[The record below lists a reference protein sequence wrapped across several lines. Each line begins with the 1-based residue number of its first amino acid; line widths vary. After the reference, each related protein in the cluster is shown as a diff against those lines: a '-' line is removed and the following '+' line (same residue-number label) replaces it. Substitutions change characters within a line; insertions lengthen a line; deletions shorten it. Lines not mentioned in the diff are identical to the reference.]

1 VVSDNTIKLLLQK
14 SSIIN
19 APQNFLQSKRCAQ
32 VISLAL
38 IKCDNYKNL
47 KDSLM
52 TLTGLSDLQT
62 WKGIKK
68 YIPFLINFN
77 PNINVNR
84 WLPSIHNPNP
94 PITYEDCVEIAEES
108 DKNIRFAMT
117 LEEFNNAMENRGD
130 KSPNKTPLKWACK
143 FKGHEWWTAY
153 NQVSRGTGCPFCYGN
168 NPITYEDCVKIA
180 EEYDKGI
187 KFVMTREEFNNAME
201 NRGDKTPNKTPLKW
215 ACKFK
220 GHEWWTTYNSILM
233 DSGCPFCYGNNPI
246 TYEDCV
252 KIAEESD
259 KGIKFVMTREE
270 FNNAME
276 NRGDKTPNKVSLKW
290 ACKFKGHEWW
300 TTYNIIYKGSGCP
313 FCGERKGVIG
323 KLSHPILEYFSIIL
337 FKLKDCSIQ
346 HETYL
351 NSNSYEFID
360 LMIERNK
367 NFINNFENS
376 QIILNIPS
384 YITQILIDFTLSF
397 HFNSILDKCYKEY
410 QNETRFLIIVLYS
423 KENKNLLQEFQNSI
437 QNSREINFKKNIK
450 VIDFYQYL
458 NFFYLIIPIDSR
470 RILSEDEKIILQKFT
485 YVIDLILDAMNSDEK
500 LDELIKLSDYC
511 EQQLLLENKD

>member
-1 VVSDNTIKLLLQK
+1 MVSDNTIKLLLQK

-180 EEYDKGI
+180 EEY
-187 KFVMTREEFNNAME
+187 
-201 NRGDKTPNKTPLKW
+201 
-215 ACKFK
+215 
-220 GHEWWTTYNSILM
+220 
-233 DSGCPFCYGNNPI
+233 
-246 TYEDCV
+246 
-252 KIAEESD
+252 D